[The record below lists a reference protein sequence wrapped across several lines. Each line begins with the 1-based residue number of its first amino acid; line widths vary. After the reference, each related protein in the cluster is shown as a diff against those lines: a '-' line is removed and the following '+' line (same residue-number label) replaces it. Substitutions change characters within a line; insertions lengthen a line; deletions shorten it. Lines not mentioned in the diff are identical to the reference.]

1 MSDVRKKKPQAPSMS
16 LSEAIEKVRVIYSR
30 DGRHTIPTESAADA
44 LGYKNARSGS
54 AITTL
59 ASIKMFGLLHVP
71 QSGHLAVDL
80 SFEEYEFS
88 PNESRKLNILLEW
101 VKTPKIYSEL
111 FQRFE
116 GSMPSDATLKYELV
130 KLGFTGKGLQKF
142 IKTFKD
148 SVQFSKYYEQEVL
161 NENEEHDI
169 SSIAAAPNENI
180 SSVQSTLGKTPEVVT
195 GVDRIPIRLSG
206 GRKAW
211 LEIPTPFYE
220 GDKSVIKNQIDLII
234 TDEEKIDE

>member
-16 LSEAIEKVRVIYSR
+16 LSEAIEKVQIIYSR
-30 DGRHTIPTESAADA
+30 DGRHTIPTGSAADA

-54 AITTL
+54 AITAL

-71 QSGHLAVDL
+71 QSGHLAVDQ

-88 PNESRKLNILLEW
+88 PHESKKLKILLEW
-101 VKTPKIYSEL
+101 VKTPKIYAEL

-116 GSMPSDATLKYELV
+116 GSMPSDAALKYELV

-142 IKTFKD
+142 IKTFKE
-148 SVQFSKYYEQEVL
+148 SVQFSKYYEQEIS
-161 NENEEHDI
+161 NENEEYDTP
-169 SSIAAAPNENI
+169 SIATAPKENI
-180 SSVQSTLGKTPEVVT
+180 SPTQSTIGNISELMI

-211 LEIPTPFYE
+211 LEIPAPFYE
-220 GDKSVIKNQIDLII
+220 GDKSVIKSQIDLII